1 MVFALTGSL
10 CEKFLSVRAEFIYPL
25 SWQRCGFLSVTW
37 TFADSLGVKVC
48 AWDSLREQS
57 LLIEHP

>member
-10 CEKFLSVRAEFIYPL
+10 CEKFLSVRADAIYPL

-37 TFADSLGVKVC
+37 TFADSFSVKVC
-48 AWDSLREQS
+48 TCGSLGGQS